1 MERID
6 PGKAYLLLESG
17 PIVLVTT
24 RHRDRPNIMTMGF
37 HMMVQHAPPLIGCI
51 IGPWDYSYKAL
62 KETGE
67 CVIGVPAADLARKVV
82 KIGNCSGAEIDKFEK
97 FRLTPKPAAEV
108 GAPLIAECLANIECR
123 VADTSLVGKYSLFI
137 LEAVAIWLDRERKER
152 RLLHHNGDGTFTA
165 DGRKRD
171 LRNLMTQWKQFQV
184 PL

>member
-17 PIVLVTT
+17 PIVMVTT
-24 RHRDRPNIMTMGF
+24 RKGGKANIMTMGF

-51 IGPWDYSYKAL
+51 IGPWDYSYRAL

-67 CVIGVPAADLARKVV
+67 CVIALPTVDLARKVV
-82 KIGNCSGAEIDKFEK
+82 KIGNCSGAETDKFAK
-97 FRLTPKPAAEV
+97 FKLTPEPAAEV

-123 VADTSLVGKYSLFI
+123 VADTSLAGTYNLFI

-152 RLLHHNGDGTFTA
+152 RLLHHNGDGTFTI
-165 DGRKRD
+165 DGRKLD
-171 LRNLMTQWKQFQV
+171 LKDLMVQWKQFQV
-184 PL
+184 DL